1 MGGRRC
7 FPRFARR
14 KGSLEPGGAGYRSRL
29 LLQRATCHHSTGRS
43 SLDCHCRHH
52 LYEQL
57 DGSLQPPECRYR
69 RHERGFGN
77 GWHKI
82 LRCCF
87 GLFHHIHYLSASS
100 YYLDS
105 QNRSTHFPLRHL
117 SGLGCCYGRL
127 FLCYEMVGTR
137 TSTPCSWSLRSGI
150 LPRRCISH
158 LNMVL
163 PLRHA
168 ETLCRLL
175 CTWARGLR
183 MLGYSGLRL
192 NAAGRERRTRRL
204 EVDLPRL
211 RSLDGRC
218 RLSWCCL
225 PRRFS

>member
-105 QNRSTHFPLRHL
+105 QNRSTHFPLRHCL
-117 SGLGCCYGRL
+117 AWGVV
-127 FLCYEMVGTR
+127 MVGFSFVTKWWELVPLR
-137 TSTPCSWSLRSGI
+137 LVLGLFEAGYFPGVVYLISTWYSRYDMQKRYAGFYALGLVASGCSGI
-150 LPRRCISH
+150 L
-158 LNMVL
+158 
-163 PLRHA
+163 A
-168 ETLCRLL
+168 Y
-175 CTWARGLR
+175 GL
-183 MLGYSGLRL
+183 MQ
-192 NAAGRERRTRRL
+192 
-204 EVDLPRL
+204 
-211 RSLDGRC
+211 LDGRGG
-218 RLSWCCL
+218 L
-225 PRRFS
+225 